1 MIETILHVLIHTLLE
16 SLKILPFL
24 FLTYLVMEY
33 LEHKMNNKTK
43 KIVEKAGNY
52 GPLLGGI
59 LGAVP
64 QCGFSVSATNLY
76 AGRIITLGTLIA
88 IYLSTSDEMLPLLIS
103 NGSSIGLI
111 IKILSIKV
119 LIGILAGFAIDFCL
133 RLLKKKKEETKI
145 ESLCEHEHCHC
156 EKGIL
161 KSAIKHTLSVM
172 LYILIFSLILNIVI
186 ELIGEDNIANLILN
200 KSFLGPVI
208 AGLIGLIPNCASS
221 VIITELYIKGVVN
234 LATMIA
240 GLLVN
245 SGISLVVL
253 FRVNKNVKENIKI
266 IGLLY
271 LIGVVS
277 GIILDIF
284 FRI

>member
-1 MIETILHVLIHTLLE
+1 
-16 SLKILPFL
+16 
-24 FLTYLVMEY
+24 MEY

-43 KIVEKAGNY
+43 KIVERAGNY
-52 GPLLGGI
+52 GPLLGGL

-103 NGSSIGLI
+103 NGMSIGLI

-119 LIGILAGFAIDFCL
+119 LIGIIAGFAIDFCI
-133 RLLKKKKEETKI
+133 RLLKKKKEEAKI

-156 EKGIL
+156 ENGIL

-172 LYILIFSLILNIVI
+172 LYIVIFSLILNIVI
-186 ELIGEDNIANLILN
+186 ELIGEDNIAGLILN
-200 KSFLGPVI
+200 KSFLGPIIV
-208 AGLIGLIPNCASS
+208 GLVGLIPNCASS
-221 VIITELYIKGVVN
+221 VIITELYISGVIN
-234 LATMIA
+234 LATMLA

-253 FRVNKNVKENIKI
+253 FRVNKNIKENIKI
-266 IGLLY
+266 IGILY
-271 LIGVVS
+271 AIGVIS
-277 GIILDIF
+277 GIVLDF
-284 FRI
+284 FLKI